1 MAFFVLNY
9 YLYTYN
15 KCAFKT
21 MNNAKIL
28 RITESD
34 LHRIVKECINSIL
47 NEDGTTGCD
56 NLMAGN
62 LDGTANSDESGGI
75 AYPFGTIVKQKGYSP
90 KNKST
95 KMTKVDMKPA
105 LKRHNGKSGSISVN

>member
-1 MAFFVLNY
+1 MVFFVLKY

-15 KCAFKT
+15 KCVFKI

-34 LHRIVKECINSIL
+34 LHRIIKECLNSIL
-47 NEDGTTGCD
+47 NEDGATGCD
-56 NLMAGN
+56 GLMVGMN
-62 LDGTANSDESGGI
+62 GTANADESGSI
-75 AYPFGTIVKQKGYSP
+75 ACPFGTVVKQKGYSP

-95 KMTKVDMKPA
+95 KMTKVDMNPA

>member
-1 MAFFVLNY
+1 
-9 YLYTYN
+9 
-15 KCAFKT
+15 

-47 NEDGTTGCD
+47 NEDGATGCD

-90 KNKST
+90 KNKSA